1 MSGNSTSNETS
12 AASTTTASPGMS
24 REEKA
29 ILMPFYCISL
39 LVTLIGNVLIIMVF
53 CKYKPIRKSVNY
65 FVLNMAISDL
75 FTPLTIM
82 PFFIA
87 NTLSNGAFLNQL
99 PSSRAGV
106 VCKLCFFLADT
117 SVIVSVISLLMI
129 SMERLI
135 AVVFPFR
142 KKLISRKMR
151 FISVLMSWVVA
162 LSVHVPYLFFF
173 TSKDGVCVKSWSVET
188 NNRYVVATFTTFF
201 LVPVCFLIIIYGAI
215 VVTLQRRQRE
225 RNKMSVS
232 EISLDRSGN
241 RRVIRLS
248 VVIQA
253 AFIISIGPSF
263 LLQCISKFKF
273 HGERPPEIQKYPAI
287 LFFIESLLVHSWGA
301 VNPCMCFA
309 FCENYRTGLKHV
321 FFGGFRAGRPSLPAN
336 TKMASLSKRTRSS
349 SPYHFSE
356 NVVEGSKR
364 EWLKLA
370 DREKNL
376 SQEQGNDKQ
385 EPTETL
391 DF

>member
-1 MSGNSTSNETS
+1 MSGQ
-12 AASTTTASPGMS
+12 
-24 REEKA
+24 EKA
-29 ILMPFYCISL
+29 ILMPFYFISL
-39 LVTLIGNVLIIMVF
+39 FVALIGNVLIIVVF
-53 CKYKPIRKSVNY
+53 FKYKPIRKSMNY
-65 FVLNMAISDL
+65 FILNMAISDL

-82 PFFIA
+82 PFIIA
-87 NTLSNGAFLNQL
+87 KTLSNGTFLKQL

-117 SVIVSVISLLMI
+117 SFVVSIISLLMI
-129 SMERLI
+129 SMDRLI
-135 AVVFPFR
+135 AVVFPLHMR
-142 KKLISRKMR
+142 LISRKMR
-151 FISVLMSWVVA
+151 VICIFMSWVVA
-162 LSVHVPYLFFF
+162 LSVLVPYLFFF
-173 TSKDGVCVKSWSVET
+173 TFREGTCIKSWSDET
-188 NNRYVVATFTTFF
+188 NNRYAVATFTAFF

-215 VVTLQRRQRE
+215 TVTLKRRQRE

-232 EISLDRSGN
+232 EKSLDRSGN

-248 VVIQA
+248 VAIQA

-321 FFGGFRAGRPSLPAN
+321 FFGGSRAGSPSLSAN

-349 SPYHFSE
+349 SPYHFSV

-370 DREKNL
+370 EGEKNR
-376 SQEQGNDKQ
+376 SQEQEQDNDKQ
-385 EPTETL
+385 EQKL
-391 DF
+391 